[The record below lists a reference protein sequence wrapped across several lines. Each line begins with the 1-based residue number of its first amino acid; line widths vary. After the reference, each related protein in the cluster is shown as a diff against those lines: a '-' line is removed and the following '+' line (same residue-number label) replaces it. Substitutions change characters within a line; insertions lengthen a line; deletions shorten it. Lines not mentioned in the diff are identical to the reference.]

1 MKLRKPRIHGNC
13 VIELIYKPN
22 IMESKILIALDKDS
36 NKEYPFIL
44 DDNGKYTFGSE
55 ELDVNI
61 KETKDG
67 FTEIEINGIH
77 YPIEV
82 ISNHQ
87 NAYELMINGVS
98 YSFSVETPFSL
109 KRKNTL
115 PSLSGESSTI
125 RLKSPMPGR
134 ILEVLVKTGDSVKVG
149 DTLVIL
155 EAMKMQNA
163 ILASTKGI
171 IKKVLVKD
179 GDTTSKSD
187 LLIELEK
194 DV

>member
-1 MKLRKPRIHGNC
+1 
-13 VIELIYKPN
+13 
-22 IMESKILIALDKDS
+22 MESKILIALDKDS

>member
-1 MKLRKPRIHGNC
+1 MNTEEIKSI
-13 VIELIYKPN
+13 V
-22 IMESKILIALDKDS
+22 LDKDS

-44 DDNGKYTFGSE
+44 NKDGKYIYESE
-55 ELDVNI
+55 DLESKII
-61 KETKDG
+61 KTEDG
-67 FTEIEINGIH
+67 FSLMEINGVR
-77 YPIEV
+77 YPIEI
-82 ISNHQ
+82 ISRHQ
-87 NAYELMINGVS
+87 NEYELMINGVS
-98 YSFSVETPFSL
+98 YNFSVETPFSL
-109 KRKNTL
+109 KRKRTL
-115 PSLSGESSTI
+115 SSQSSESTTI
-125 RLKSPMPGR
+125 RLKAPMPGK
-134 ILEVLVKTGDSVKVG
+134 ILEVLVKTGDSVKAG

-194 DV
+194 ET